1 MRLQL
6 ILPRVKPTEFQVPAV
21 CRHKGCQGRYFEH
34 HQEVDKALKDTTY
47 GAVLA
52 HRYRCLRCRR
62 TFRVYPQGV
71 TRAQTSQRVKG
82 LAVMLYLLGLSYGAV
97 SLALE
102 ALGVYLCKSSVYEA
116 VQAAAKK
123 VPGLKR
129 NEVFAALQT
138 PALGGDLTSVKCNG
152 EWLHLGLAVDD
163 TTGLVLTV
171 DELSVEDA
179 ETLKE
184 WLGPVAE
191 AVEAELLV
199 SDDAD
204 AFKTVADELG
214 LEHQVCK
221 SHVKRN
227 TETLADNLASLAGSD
242 ADGSLAAIGVT
253 PEQALQDLKRLAELI
268 LSRQPEE
275 EDELGEMH
283 QRYIEAAPPGRGEKA
298 TAAYR
303 LRLLFLDRWSLWRRL
318 TRYRVWQGPKGETVD
333 GTNNGCERA
342 IGWWVKERYRTM
354 RGYKRRTSA
363 VNVSRL
369 LAWCGNHLERG
380 GADLA
385 LLVA

>member
-1 MRLQL
+1 M
-6 ILPRVKPTEFQVPAV
+6 
-21 CRHKGCQGRYFEH
+21 
-34 HQEVDKALKDTTY
+34 
-47 GAVLA
+47 
-52 HRYRCLRCRR
+52 
-62 TFRVYPQGV
+62 
-71 TRAQTSQRVKG
+71 
-82 LAVMLYLLGLSYGAV
+82 
-97 SLALE
+97 
-102 ALGVYLCKSSVYEA
+102 
-116 VQAAAKK
+116 
-123 VPGLKR
+123 
-129 NEVFAALQT
+129 
-138 PALGGDLTSVKCNG
+138 
-152 EWLHLGLAVDD
+152 
-163 TTGLVLTV
+163 TGLVLTV
-171 DELSVEDA
+171 DELSAEDA
-179 ETLKE
+179 EALKE
-184 WLGPVAE
+184 WLEPIAE

-242 ADGSLAAIGVT
+242 AGGSLAAIGIR
-253 PEQALQDLKRLAELI
+253 PEQALKDLKRLGELI

-283 QRYIEAAPPGRGEKA
+283 QRYIEAKPPGQGEKA
-298 TAAYR
+298 TVAYR
-303 LRLLFLDRWSLWRRL
+303 LRLLFLDRWSIWRRL
-318 TRYRVWQGPKGETVD
+318 TRYRIWKDAKGETVD

-354 RGYKRRTSA
+354 RGYKRPKSA

-385 LLVA
+385 LLIA